1 MKTLLR
7 NVGSIVVVVMLL
19 AIIALG
25 VVSGLAGCSSS
36 QVGPSWEK
44 SPDGSVES
52 RNASPNR
59 VSLSKDVGGGETW
72 DSETSVPGKYI
83 RMFDDNGAV
92 VESLGPTSRVMLF
105 PFFGKEAKIASDTD
119 VTFSVEKATMP
130 DGTKLEGFTFS
141 TLASPVIKAQNEVW
155 DRLAAIV
162 VNRDTMA
169 AEVLLKEAETN
180 AEIAKTLGSAGIEL
194 LTKVITGGI

>member
-1 MKTLLR
+1 MKTLVR
-7 NVGSIVVVVMLL
+7 NIGSIVVCGMLVAIVVLGML
-19 AIIALG
+19 
-25 VVSGLAGCSSS
+25 GCSGS
-36 QVGPSWEK
+36 QVGPSWDK
-44 SPDGSVES
+44 GPDGTVAS
-52 RNASPNR
+52 RNAAPNR
-59 VSLSKDVGGGETW
+59 VSLSKDGETW
-72 DSETSVPGKYI
+72 DSETAVPGKYI
-83 RMFDDNGAV
+83 RMFDDNGSV

-180 AEIAKTLGSAGIEL
+180 AEIAKTLGSAGLEL

>member
-1 MKTLLR
+1 MTRRQPIELGFGWL
-7 NVGSIVVVVMLL
+7 VYPVLGTIAV
-19 AIIALG
+19 IIALA
-25 VVSGLAGCSSS
+25 SFGCSSS
-36 QVGPSWEK
+36 QIGPSWEK
-44 SPDGSVES
+44 RPDGSVDS

-59 VSLSKDVGGGETW
+59 VSLSKDGETW
-72 DSETSVPGKYI
+72 DSETAVPGKYI
-83 RMFDDNGAV
+83 RMFDDNGSV

-119 VTFSVEKATMP
+119 VTFTVKKAIMP
-130 DGTKLEGFTFS
+130 DGTQLEGFTFS

-194 LTKVITGGI
+194 LTKVITGGL

>member
-1 MKTLLR
+1 MSFLKR
-7 NVGSIVVVVMLL
+7 NAATILVG
-19 AIIALG
+19 AILG
-25 VVSGLAGCSSS
+25 TILGLALPGCSGS
-36 QVGPSWEK
+36 QIGPSWDK
-44 SPDGSVES
+44 KPDGAVAS

-59 VSLSKDVGGGETW
+59 VSLSKDGETW

-83 RMFDDNGAV
+83 RMFDDSGAV

-119 VTFSVEKATMP
+119 VTFSVDKATMP

-155 DRLAAIV
+155 DRLASIV
-162 VNRDTMA
+162 INRDTA
-169 AEVLLKEAETN
+169 AAQVLIREAEMN
-180 AEIAKTLGSAGIEL
+180 EAIAKTLGSAGIEL
-194 LTKVITGGI
+194 LTKVVTGGL